1 MQRGN
6 YSPENV
12 LLGLL
17 ERNTARHFRDE
28 YLDIEIDVRPM
39 SILLTANEALPS
51 GSPLATRVTTLEVG
65 LPTAAQMPG
74 IVRAVDAQIREE
86 EPGIARLFQ
95 PLPDAVVS
103 AVAACAPRAM
113 RVRLMKVYALAASE
127 ANRRGGRWGKG
138 SLCVDAGHLEV
149 ASVSGAGDSAVASVS
164 SRRPKLEIPLLV
176 LDLDVYLRVH

>member
-1 MQRGN
+1 
-6 YSPENV
+6 
-12 LLGLL
+12 
-17 ERNTARHFRDE
+17 
-28 YLDIEIDVRPM
+28 M

-103 AVAACAPRAM
+103 AVAECAPRAM
-113 RVRLMKVYALAASE
+113 RVRLMKAYALAASE
-127 ANRRGGRWGKG
+127 ANRRKVRCGKG
-138 SLCVDAGHLEV
+138 SLCVDAAQLDV
-149 ASVSGAGDSAVASVS
+149 TAVRGAGEKAVMPVSA
-164 SRRPKLEIPLLV
+164 RRPKLEITQLV
-176 LDLDVYLRVH
+176 LDLDFLQRVH